1 MQNLQK
7 RLSRFAN
14 VLSAIKHGKKSGQWS
29 FLFVRENGEI
39 ISIDRFKELV
49 IALVVIVAIMFITTT
64 GFILLYKSEK
74 GKNEHLKKTLKT
86 SEQKSVALQKEKDVL
101 MVRLVLAE
109 SKVRDK
115 RPDLKGDTNEPSL
128 EMSSN
133 ENSLKEENT
142 NTDGMKKAAFSEPM
156 DTTET
161 VTDGEMSAIV
171 DVENV
176 DIFHDIKSNILK
188 VKFILK
194 KTDATA
200 KTVSGRAFVIL
211 KRDKGEID
219 PLVIPSVSLSSGKPS
234 QIKRGQY
241 FSIAHLKWMNFEKK
255 YQSGIKSFKYLT
267 IFIFS
272 TEGKLLLEKEISI
285 GDIL

>member
-14 VLSAIKHGKKSGQWS
+14 VLSAIKHGKTGGQWS
-29 FLFVRENGEI
+29 FLFVKENGEI

-49 IALVVIVAIMFITTT
+49 ITLVVIVAIMFITAT

-74 GKNEHLKKTLKT
+74 GKSENLKKTLKS
-86 SEQKSVALQKEKDVL
+86 SEQKIAALQEEKDVL

-109 SKVRDK
+109 SRVRDK
-115 RPDLKGDTNEPSL
+115 GHDLK
-128 EMSSN
+128 
-133 ENSLKEENT
+133 ENT
-142 NTDGMKKAAFSEPM
+142 NGPSPEMPSNESSLEEENAKTDGLEKTAFSEPM
-156 DTTET
+156 DATET
-161 VTDGEMSAIV
+161 VIDNEISAIV
-171 DVENV
+171 NVKNV
-176 DIFHDIKSNILK
+176 DIFYDTKNNILN

-194 KTDATA
+194 KTDASAT
-200 KTVSGRAFVIL
+200 TVSGRAFVL
-211 KRDKGEID
+211 LNRDKGEVD

-241 FSIAHLKWMNFEKK
+241 FSITHLKWMNFKK
-255 YQSGIKSFKYLT
+255 KFQSGIKSFKYLT

-272 TEGKLLLEKEISI
+272 TEGKLLLEKEMAI
-285 GDIL
+285 